1 MTPAITTKA
10 SLNTCAG
17 ANAAVTEP
25 AATPITAGTAQDRIT
40 AGTTRPF
47 AR

>member
-10 SLNTCAG
+10 SSNTCAG
-17 ANAAVTEP
+17 ANAAVTDP
-25 AATPITAGTAQDRIT
+25 TATPITAGTAQDRIT
-40 AGTTRPF
+40 AVITRPF